1 MSFNVNGQ
9 FDYLHLIDRMKGT
22 DVDMLIEENYSF
34 VATNNDNIDRFIV
47 RFKYSDEPS
56 SESDEDSKTFA
67 WQNGSELI
75 VNGEGILEVY
85 ELSGRLVV
93 KTNINGVAVVNDLK
107 KGIYVLRLTDNYIKK
122 QKIVIR

>member
-1 MSFNVNGQ
+1 MSFDVNGQ

-47 RFKYSDEPS
+47 RFKYSDEPG

-67 WQNGSELI
+67 WQNGRELI
-75 VNGEGILEVY
+75 VNGEGIIEVY